1 MSPQEASWIASLSL
15 LGAWFGAMIGDW
27 IMRKGRR
34 LALRMSSL
42 PLVASWVLTGVAPC
56 VELIYTASF
65 IGGLCCSVITM
76 VAQVHQK
83 SNLIIQITSTNNPNN
98 SD

>member
-1 MSPQEASWIASLSL
+1 MSSQEASWIASLSL

-34 LALRMSSL
+34 LALRMTSL
-42 PLVASWVLTGVAPC
+42 PLVACWVLTGVAPC

-65 IGGLCCSVITM
+65 VGGLCCSVITM
-76 VAQVHQK
+76 VAQVLK
-83 SNLIIQITSTNNPNN
+83 KN
-98 SD
+98 S